1 MRVKERIAVSV
12 SPTAPII
19 PEVLLY
25 LFHPLQAG
33 REVRSGWK
41 LVDIVPGK
49 TIRARFTYRNAPTL
63 ELGILPRNDEDPAF
77 ERSRWF
83 NFSVLDAENPLPESV
98 ARFARLMVELVRR
111 NSDSEPRP
119 VFWDNLKRKYAIF
132 DDENARSFD
141 IEASPHCQ
149 NRCRFCINRPAGI
162 PATSTEALLDLLR
175 QQREKGAQGVE
186 FTAMEP
192 TLRPDILD
200 LVAEA
205 KRLGYGL
212 IRMISN
218 GYGFAK
224 EGFTPKIFDAGLHLV
239 TLSIL
244 GHRPEIETILTTRS
258 DSFEIKARALAHIV
272 EATGSRR
279 EQWFGERALFSNTVI
294 TKQNQDNLPDILD
307 YLDRSQVS
315 SATFSFPEPGGWA
328 LEHFDEVMPSLAA
341 IKDVAALLLT
351 PREEGPLASLL
362 DLPLCVVRG
371 EEVRGRTRK
380 MLLSSTGEEGWREG
394 WTEKAGR
401 KIKPKEP
408 CGRCR
413 LAGECPGV
421 WSEYVKR
428 RGSGE
433 LTPFP

>member
-1 MRVKERIAVSV
+1 MS
-12 SPTAPII
+12 SNAPVI
-19 PEVLLY
+19 PQNLLE
-25 LFHPLQAG
+25 LFRPLRPGQG
-33 REVRSGWK
+33 FRDGWK

-49 TIRARFTYRNAPTL
+49 TIRAVFAYRDSTAL
-63 ELGILPRNDEDPAF
+63 KLGLLPHKEGRPAF

-83 NFSVLDAENPLPESV
+83 DFAVLDAEEPLPESV

-111 NSDSEPRP
+111 NSDSGPKP
-119 VFWDNLKRKYAIF
+119 PFWDNLRRKYDIF
-132 DDENARSFD
+132 DDENALSFD

-162 PATSTEALLDLLR
+162 PDTSTEDLLVLLR
-175 QQREKGAQGVE
+175 QRRERGARGVE

-205 KRLGYGL
+205 KRLGYRS

-224 EGFTPKIFDAGLHLV
+224 PDFCRNIFAAGLHQV

-244 GHRPEIETILTTRS
+244 GHQPEIEQALTTRS
-258 DSFEIKARALAHIV
+258 NAFEIKARALANVV

-279 EQWFGERALFSNTVI
+279 EQWFGERALFSSTVI
-294 TKQNQDNLPDILD
+294 TKQNQEFLPEILD
-307 YLDRSQVS
+307 YLTRSEVS

-328 LEHFDEVMPSLAA
+328 LEHFDEVMPSLTAVEA
-341 IKDVAALLLT
+341 VVSRLLT
-351 PREEGPLASLL
+351 PREESPLVSLL
-362 DLPLCVVRG
+362 DVPLCVARG

-380 MLLSSTGEEGWREG
+380 MLLSSTGESGWREG
-394 WTEKAGR
+394 WTQKAGR
-401 KIKPKEP
+401 KVHPESP
-408 CGRCR
+408 CASCR
-413 LAGECPGV
+413 LAKECPGV
-421 WSEYVKR
+421 WREYVER
-428 RGSGE
+428 RGVGE
-433 LTPFP
+433 LKPFRCDTNE